1 MKQETNME
9 HSAEW
14 LRGAYRIASRYAPMD
29 VVMQINV
36 LLAAAEARE
45 AAQPSAAE
53 VKKQIIAEYIDMN
66 GSTCDCCQH
75 VMIDVTA
82 AETGAE
88 CHCMAGDPEGEG
100 SGCAWGWAE
109 TAENRQL
116 ALEKAAE
123 VIRVAKA
130 ALKPFGDGAVMSR
143 IGRKDYSAMRERI
156 VDWHGPSDFR
166 AAKKALATISAWE
179 AGNA

>member
-14 LRGAYRIASRYAPMD
+14 YRGAYRIASRYAPMD

-45 AAQPSAAE
+45 AGEKRGQPCTCLSHQFVECRGAERLGKGWVCQRQQDADAAQPS
-53 VKKQIIAEYIDMN
+53 
-66 GSTCDCCQH
+66 
-75 VMIDVTA
+75 
-82 AETGAE
+82 
-88 CHCMAGDPEGEG
+88 
-100 SGCAWGWAE
+100 
-109 TAENRQL
+109 
-116 ALEKAAE
+116 AAE

-130 ALKPFGDGAVMSR
+130 ALTDSLEV
-143 IGRKDYSAMRERI
+143 IGVLCVACQMHNIPPRVFAG
-156 VDWHGPSDFR
+156 HGTPAR
-166 AAKKALATISAWE
+166 KALATISAWE

>member
-1 MKQETNME
+1 ME

-14 LRGAYRIASRYAPMD
+14 LRGAYQFASRYAPMD
-29 VVMQINV
+29 VAMQINV

-45 AAQPSAAE
+45 A
-53 VKKQIIAEYIDMN
+53 
-66 GSTCDCCQH
+66 
-75 VMIDVTA
+75 
-82 AETGAE
+82 
-88 CHCMAGDPEGEG
+88 GEH
-100 SGCAWGWAE
+100 S
-109 TAENRQL
+109 
-116 ALEKAAE
+116 AAE

-179 AGNA
+179 AGNVQG